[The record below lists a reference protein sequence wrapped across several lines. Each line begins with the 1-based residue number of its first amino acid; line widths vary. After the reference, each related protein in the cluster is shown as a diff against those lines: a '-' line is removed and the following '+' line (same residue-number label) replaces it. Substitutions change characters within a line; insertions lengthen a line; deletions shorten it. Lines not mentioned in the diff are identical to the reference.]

1 MAKPKVIKS
10 KVNLHEIVFD
20 EELYPRSGYN
30 WNTSYDYSQS
40 MLAGAVFPPITLAIL
55 NGKKVLVD
63 GKHRIEAYKGLK
75 VTAIDALIYV
85 GLNKKEIYKLA
96 VQLNNTHGR
105 SLSPYEKRKI
115 ALKLMEW
122 KCKKSEISKL
132 ILVPENKLNNFVAQ
146 RLVSSLTGEPIDTES
161 FEGTAREIS
170 QAVLKSGVKQYAGTQ
185 VSNTA
190 FEYIQ
195 DNQKNINISSQ
206 QNLFTQVLN
215 LLKHKLLDKKNKKVM
230 ALVKEVKKEL
240 RKY

>member
-1 MAKPKVIKS
+1 MKPKVIKS

-40 MLAGAVFPPITLAIL
+40 MLAGAVFPPIVLAML

-75 VTAIDALIYV
+75 VTSIDALVYI

-105 SLSPYEKRKI
+105 SLSPYEKRMI

-122 KCKKSEISKL
+122 KCKKAEISKL
-132 ILVPENKLNNFVAQ
+132 ILVPENKLNTFVAQ
-146 RLVSSLTGEPIDTES
+146 RLVSSTTGEPINTDS
-161 FEGTAREIS
+161 FEETARQIS
-170 QAVLKSGVKQYAGTQ
+170 RAVLKSGVKQFAGQ
-185 VSNTA
+185 DVSPNT

-206 QNLFTQVLN
+206 ENLLRQILN
-215 LLKHKLLDKKNKKVM
+215 LIKNKLLDKKSKKIM
-230 ALVKEVKKEL
+230 GLVKELKKEL
-240 RKY
+240 SKVK